1 MTELTPVIPK
11 IKEQVS
17 EEKWRE
23 RIVTCQNSGLPV
35 SVWCRENHIAPVTY
49 YRHLRKLRETILEEN
64 QIVPV
69 TPPPPQT
76 NAYPRREIRIAL
88 GEIQITLPET
98 VSKKQLR
105 TILEV
110 LKSC

>member
-1 MTELTPVIPK
+1 MTEPTPVIPK
-11 IKEQVS
+11 IKEEVN

-23 RIVTCQNSGLPV
+23 RILSCRNSGLPV

-49 YRHLRKLRETILEEN
+49 YRHLRKLRENLIEET

-69 TPPPPQT
+69 AAPEPQ
-76 NAYPRREIRIAL
+76 AVKEIQIAI
-88 GEIQITLPET
+88 GGMQITLPET
-98 VSKKQLR
+98 VSEKQLH